1 MAGQLNFNSLLS
13 LVTIGTMSWAGVE
26 LNSNGK
32 VLATVSLQIS
42 INTRAIAELNSE
54 VKSIVPR
61 AEFQA
66 RLREIDAE
74 ISSLR
79 SRIGGPR

>member
-13 LVTIGTMSWAGVE
+13 LVTIGTLSWAGVE

-54 VKSIVPR
+54 VKSVVPR

-66 RLREIDAE
+66 RLREIDVE

-79 SRIGGPR
+79 ARIGGPR